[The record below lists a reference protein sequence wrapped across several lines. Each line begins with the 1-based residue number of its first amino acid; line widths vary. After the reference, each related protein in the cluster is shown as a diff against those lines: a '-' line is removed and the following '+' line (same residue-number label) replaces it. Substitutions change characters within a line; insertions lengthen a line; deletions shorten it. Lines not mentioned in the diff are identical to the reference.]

1 MKPIRFTVEP
11 VDDALTDEF
20 EIDPRTSP
28 ILARFFELRE
38 AIHVIVCLEG
48 FPEYHFP
55 EHRVPSTSQRYDFY
69 KPRERSGS
77 PESQPGPIR

>member
-1 MKPIRFTVEP
+1 MKPIRFIVEP
-11 VDDALTDEF
+11 PDNDLADKLKF
-20 EIDPRTSP
+20 DPRTSS

-38 AIHVIVCLEG
+38 AIHVTVCLEG

-55 EHRVPSTSQRYDFY
+55 EHRVPTTRQSYDFIR
-69 KPRERSGS
+69 PSRAFRI

>member
-11 VDDALTDEF
+11 PDNDLADKLKS
-20 EIDPRTSP
+20 DPRTSS
-28 ILARFFELRE
+28 ILARFSELRE

-55 EHRVPSTSQRYDFY
+55 EHRVPSTSQRYDLS
-69 KPRERSGS
+69 PRERSGS
-77 PESQPGPIR
+77 PKSQPGPIR